1 MKIGIFNGFKDGFYA
16 GLDPLGALV
25 PRDAPTLGS
34 EGLCRKAA
42 GDKIGYE
49 RSKYCGLAAGLAFN
63 VATGGCIQYFME
75 LRRYATG
82 VKPLRKLSD

>member
-1 MKIGIFNGFKDGFYA
+1 MKSGIFNGVKDGFYA

-34 EGLCRKAA
+34 VGLCGNAT

-49 RSKYCGLAAGLAFN
+49 RSKYWGLAAGLALN

-75 LRRYATG
+75 LCRYATG